1 MWQVQDVRLTM
12 EIDLEQLPDAKAEG
26 LGRIRWYRVV
36 EWLSSLICQSVE
48 PVAQPAR
55 YEHASA
61 CARSDRPPRAGS
73 VARRL
78 FVRASAVG
86 ATRETRSRR
95 RRVSRISAASAVS
108 PG

>member
-12 EIDLEQLPDAKAEG
+12 EIDLSSFRTPRPKG
-26 LGRIRWYRVV
+26 LGRIRRYRVV

-78 FVRASAVG
+78 FVRAARAPHGPG
-86 ATRETRSRR
+86 ATTRAGLRLPL
-95 RRVSRISAASAVS
+95 A
-108 PG
+108 